1 MSQFELLKYVVQFLN
16 TTHTSYMLTGSIVSS
31 FQGEPRSTH
40 DIDMMIQLSKER
52 VNSLL
57 SAFPSP
63 TYYIDK
69 DMVLSGIQSK
79 KMFKLLNT
87 NTGDKIDFYPLPE
100 NEYEIVRFER
110 KIQEEL
116 NGLLVW
122 ITSPEDTII
131 SKLRWCK
138 LSNGSEKQFKDAL
151 NVFEIQFEILDK
163 SYIEKWVE
171 KLGLSDLYKRLQK
184 EREGL

>member
-1 MSQFELLKYVVQFLN
+1 M
-16 TTHTSYMLTGSIVSS
+16 
-31 FQGEPRSTH
+31 
-40 DIDMMIQLSKER
+40 
-52 VNSLL
+52 
-57 SAFPSP
+57 
-63 TYYIDK
+63 
-69 DMVLSGIQSK
+69 
-79 KMFKLLNT
+79 
-87 NTGDKIDFYPLPE
+87 
-100 NEYEIVRFER
+100 RFER